1 MSGFRFPYIEFIAAT
16 DETVCFEREEL
27 AFVHAR
33 SRIAVG
39 IPQAFRLALID
50 AGGLAGDEELLSFAD
65 SIHRLH
71 DELSDT
77 QVLEEIRAFSS
88 VYLGPRC
95 FIAVRAGPFA

>member
-1 MSGFRFPYIEFIAAT
+1 MSGFRFPNIEFIAAT
-16 DETVCFEREEL
+16 DETVSLEREEL

-33 SRIAVG
+33 SRMTVG
-39 IPQAFRLALID
+39 IPQAFRLAFIE

-77 QVLEEIRAFSS
+77 QVLEEISAFGS

-95 FIAVRAGPFA
+95 FIAV